1 MRIRLLPV
9 LLLVAG
15 FALTARVGELW
26 TGIGSLAQ
34 AQTKTGANAAA
45 GTGTANTGT
54 TSTGTAGTGTAGTG
68 TASTGTAG
76 TGSAAAAQSQAPSSA
91 ASGQPAQQAAAGS
104 GSAPQTDPLMMSD
117 EEINLLQALGDRRR
131 ELDRRERQIAEREA
145 LLAAAER
152 RLEEKVASL
161 QKLQETIQ
169 ASLKQRDGEDTAQID
184 SLVKIYES
192 MKPKDAAR
200 IFDQLAMGVLM
211 PVVERMKERKTAPI
225 LAKMTP
231 AKAREV
237 TAELARRRDAKKATP

>member
-1 MRIRLLPV
+1 MRVRLLPV

-15 FALTARVGELW
+15 FALTARLGELW
-26 TGIGSLAQ
+26 TGFGSLAQ

-45 GTGTANTGT
+45 GTGTTGTGTTGTGT
-54 TSTGTAGTGTAGTG
+54 TSTGTTGTGTANTG
-68 TASTGTAG
+68 G
-76 TGSAAAAQSQAPSSA
+76 AAAAQSQAPSPT
-91 ASGQPAQQAAAGS
+91 ASGQPAQQTQQTSAGADS

-117 EEINLLQALGDRRR
+117 EEINLLQELGDRRR

-145 LLAAAER
+145 LLAAAEH

-169 ASLKQRDGEDTAQID
+169 ASLQQRDGEDTAQID

-200 IFDQLAMGVLM
+200 IFDQLDMGVLM

-225 LAKMTP
+225 LASMTP

-237 TAELARRRDAKKATP
+237 TAELARRREAKKATP

>member
-1 MRIRLLPV
+1 VNGCSSASVSASTRASVPR
-9 LLLVAG
+9 
-15 FALTARVGELW
+15 
-26 TGIGSLAQ
+26 
-34 AQTKTGANAAA
+34 AAA
-45 GTGTANTGT
+45 P
-54 TSTGTAGTGTAGTG
+54 
-68 TASTGTAG
+68 
-76 TGSAAAAQSQAPSSA
+76 PSSA

-104 GSAPQTDPLMMSD
+104 GSTPQTDPLMMSD